1 MSQQG
6 ASRAFSRIKGFA
18 DLFPPE
24 SEAFSRMESCG
35 RDIFSRYGFAEL
47 RTPLLE
53 FTGLF
58 QRSIGAETDVVQK
71 EMYTFA
77 DRKGRSVTLRPEA
90 TAGVMRACIE
100 SGLADA
106 RSGAHRFFTMGPMFR
121 YERPQKGRMRQFHQI
136 NCECLGTES
145 PFADAELIAMLWRF
159 RQALGI
165 ADLTLKLNSLGCAAC
180 RPAYMAALR
189 DYLTRLDADALCEDC
204 RRRVQS
210 NPLRVLDCKQPGC
223 RALTEGAPRLLDHN
237 CPDCRR
243 HFDTVLELLARE
255 NITPDIDHRLVRGLD
270 YYCRT
275 TFEVVSGR
283 IGAQTAVAGGGRYDG
298 LTAQLGG
305 PDAPGVGFA
314 CGMERLALLLPARA
328 PVAPDFFIVAPDE
341 TARAQAFAL
350 AEALRGLGLGGELEY
365 GGGSFKSLMRKAA
378 KSGARFCCIIGPDE
392 SAAGRVSI
400 RSMQSGEQV
409 TLPQADAPARL
420 AALVAASPTTP
431 NHNG

>member
-1 MSQQG
+1 MSEQTSSHG
-6 ASRAFSRIKGFA
+6 FTRIKGFA

-24 SEAFSRMESCG
+24 SDAFTRIEACG
-35 RDIFSRYGFAEL
+35 RDIFSRFGFAEL

-53 FTGLF
+53 FSGLF

-100 SGLADA
+100 AGLADG
-106 RSGAHRFFTMGPMFR
+106 RGGVHRFFTMGPMFR

-145 PFADAELIAMLWRF
+145 PFADAELIVMLWRF
-159 RQALGI
+159 LHALGI
-165 ADLTLKLNSLGCAAC
+165 VGLMLKLNSLGCATC
-180 RPAYMAALR
+180 RPIYMAALR
-189 DYLTRLDADALCEDC
+189 DYLARVDQNSLCEDC
-204 RRRVQS
+204 RRRAEN
-210 NPLRVLDCKQPGC
+210 NPLRVLDCKQPSC
-223 RALTEGAPRLLDHN
+223 RVLTGAAPRLLDYN
-237 CPDCRR
+237 CPDCHH
-243 HFDTVLELLARE
+243 HFDLVLELLAKE
-255 NITPDIDHRLVRGLD
+255 GITPDIDHRLVRGLD

-275 TFEVVSGR
+275 TFEVVSEH

-314 CGMERLALLLPARA
+314 CGLERLALLLPEVAT
-328 PVAPDFFIVAPDE
+328 PVPDFFIVAPDE
-341 TARAQAFAL
+341 ASRLQAFAL
-350 AEALRGLGLGGELEY
+350 AESLRRRGLSGELEY
-365 GGGSFKSLMRKAA
+365 AGGSFKSLMRKAA
-378 KSGARFCCIIGPDE
+378 RSGARFCCIIGPDE
-392 SAAGRVSI
+392 AAAGLVSL
-400 RSMQSGEQV
+400 RSMESGDQISVPEAEV
-409 TLPQADAPARL
+409 AARL
-420 AALVAASPTTP
+420 VALAAAMPTTT

>member
-1 MSQQG
+1 MSEDTRG
-6 ASRAFSRIKGFA
+6 TSRIKGFA

-24 SEAFSRMESCG
+24 SDAFTRMEACG
-35 RDIFSRYGFAEL
+35 RDIFTRYGFAEL

-71 EMYTFA
+71 EMYTFQ

-100 SGLADA
+100 AGLADG
-106 RSGAHRFFTMGPMFR
+106 RGGPHRFFTMGPMFR

-145 PFADAELIAMLWRF
+145 PFADAELIAMLCSF
-159 RQALGI
+159 LSALGI
-165 ADLTLKLNSLGCAAC
+165 ADLTLKLNSLGCARC
-180 RPAYMAALR
+180 RPAYMEALR
-189 DYLTRLDADALCEDC
+189 EYLAGVDETALCEDC
-204 RRRVQS
+204 RRRRES
-210 NPLRVLDCKQPGC
+210 NPLRVLDCKHEGC
-223 RALTEGAPRLLDHN
+223 RKLTEGAPRLIDHN

-243 HFDTVLELLARE
+243 HFDTVLELLAKE
-255 NITPDIDHRLVRGLD
+255 GISPEIDHRLVRGLD

-275 TFEVVSGR
+275 TFEVVSGN

-314 CGMERLALLLPARA
+314 CGMERLALLLPPLAA
-328 PVAPDFFIVAPDE
+328 SAPDFFIVAPDE
-341 TARAQAFAL
+341 AGRVQGFAL
-350 AEALRGLGLGGELEY
+350 ACALRRLGLSGELDY
-365 GGGSFKSLMRKAA
+365 AGGSFKSLMRRAA
-378 KSGARFCCIIGPDE
+378 KSGARYCCIIGPDE
-392 SAAGRVSI
+392 AAAGLVTLRG
-400 RSMQSGEQV
+400 MAGGEQES
-409 TLPQADAPARL
+409 LPQTAAPARL
-420 AALVAASPTTP
+420 AALCAEAPTTQ

>member
-159 RQALGI
+159 LQALGI

-189 DYLTRLDADALCEDC
+189 DYLTRLAAAA
-204 RRRVQS
+204 
-210 NPLRVLDCKQPGC
+210 C
-223 RALTEGAPRLLDHN
+223 RAIPCACWTASSPAAALSPKG
-237 CPDCRR
+237 RR
-243 HFDTVLELLARE
+243 A
-255 NITPDIDHRLVRGLD
+255 
-270 YYCRT
+270 CWT
-275 TFEVVSGR
+275 T
-283 IGAQTAVAGGGRYDG
+283 TA
-298 LTAQLGG
+298 LTAAVISTRCWNCLPGKTSRRTSTTAWCAAWIITA
-305 PDAPGVGFA
+305 APPS
-314 CGMERLALLLPARA
+314 RW
-328 PVAPDFFIVAPDE
+328 
-341 TARAQAFAL
+341 
-350 AEALRGLGLGGELEY
+350 
-365 GGGSFKSLMRKAA
+365 
-378 KSGARFCCIIGPDE
+378 
-392 SAAGRVSI
+392 
-400 RSMQSGEQV
+400 
-409 TLPQADAPARL
+409 
-420 AALVAASPTTP
+420 
-431 NHNG
+431 

>member
-159 RQALGI
+159 LQALGI

-275 TFEVVSGR
+275 TFEVVSGG

-298 LTAQLGG
+298 
-305 PDAPGVGFA
+305 
-314 CGMERLALLLPARA
+314 
-328 PVAPDFFIVAPDE
+328 
-341 TARAQAFAL
+341 
-350 AEALRGLGLGGELEY
+350 
-365 GGGSFKSLMRKAA
+365 
-378 KSGARFCCIIGPDE
+378 
-392 SAAGRVSI
+392 
-400 RSMQSGEQV
+400 
-409 TLPQADAPARL
+409 
-420 AALVAASPTTP
+420 
-431 NHNG
+431 

>member
-1 MSQQG
+1 MSTEARG
-6 ASRAFSRIKGFA
+6 LGRIKGFA

-24 SEAFSRMESCG
+24 STAFTRMETVG
-35 RDIFSRYGFAEL
+35 RDIFTRYGFAEL

-77 DRKGRSVTLRPEA
+77 DRKGRSVSLRPEA
-90 TAGVMRACIE
+90 TAGVMRALIE
-100 SGLADA
+100 AGLADG
-106 RSGAHRFFTMGPMFR
+106 RGGPQRFFTFGPMFR

-145 PFADAELIAMLWRF
+145 PLADAELIAMLWSF
-159 RQALGI
+159 LGALGI
-165 ADLTLKLNSLGCAAC
+165 GDLTLKLNSLGCAQC
-180 RPAYMAALR
+180 RPAYLETLR
-189 DYLTRLDADALCEDC
+189 NYLAGVPENALCEDC
-204 RRRVQS
+204 RRRRES
-210 NPLRVLDCKQPGC
+210 NPLRVLDCKQEGC
-223 RALTEGAPRLLDHN
+223 RSLTDHAPRLLDHN

-243 HFDTVLELLARE
+243 HFDTVLALLAKE
-255 NITPDIDHRLVRGLD
+255 GLEPVIDHRLVRGLD

-275 TFEVVSGR
+275 TFEVVSGH

-314 CGMERLALLLPARA
+314 CGMERLALLLPEVTAS
-328 PVAPDFFIVAPDE
+328 APDFFIVAPDE
-341 TARAQAFAL
+341 AGRVQGFAL
-350 AEALRGLGLGGELEY
+350 AWSCRRLGLSGELEY
-365 GGGSFKSLMRKAA
+365 AGGSFKSLMRKAA
-378 KSGARFCCIIGPDE
+378 RSGARYCCIIGQDE
-392 SAAGRVSI
+392 AAAGL
-400 RSMQSGEQV
+400 V
-409 TLPQADAPARL
+409 TLRGMADGAQETVPQAQAPARL
-420 AALVAASPTTP
+420 AALCAALPTTQ